1 MDNTLVLNLL
11 KAVLMGIVE
20 GLTEFLPVSST
31 GHLIIAGKL
40 LQLPETTAAT
50 FEIFI
55 QFGAVLAVIVFFYK
69 DLLRLLQRAIS
80 DPSARKLLIN
90 IAIAFF
96 PAAIVGLIFRT
107 TIKTYLFGPITVALA
122 MIVGGLIML
131 LVEMRTRVA
140 TTQAIE
146 DINVKQAL
154 GIGITQIAS
163 LWSGMSRSAST
174 LVGGLL
180 MGLNRAAAL
189 RFSFYLA
196 IPVLGIASLYDLY
209 KERASLTGGDIPTFI
224 VGLVVSFIVSLLVI
238 RFFLNYV
245 SRRSL
250 IPFAWYR
257 IVAGVVVLL
266 FFRN

>member
-1 MDNTLVLNLL
+1 MNDSLLLNLI
-11 KAVLMGIVE
+11 KAALMGIVE

-40 LQLPETTAAT
+40 LQIPERMAAT

-55 QFGAVLAVIVFFYK
+55 QLGAVLAVIAFFYK
-69 DLLRLLQRAIS
+69 DLLRLLQRAIG
-80 DPSARKLLIN
+80 DASARKVLIN
-90 IAIAFF
+90 IAIAFI
-96 PAAIVGLIFRT
+96 PAAAIGFLFRSV
-107 TIKTYLFGPITVALA
+107 IKAYLFGPITVALA
-122 MIVGGLIML
+122 MIVGGIIML
-131 LVEMRTRVA
+131 LVEMRPRSA
-140 TTQAIE
+140 STQALE
-146 DINVKQAL
+146 DISPKQAA
-154 GIGITQIAS
+154 GIGIAQIAA

-196 IPVLGIASLYDLY
+196 IPTLGIASLYDLY
-209 KERASLTGGDIPTFI
+209 KERASLNSGDIPMFL
-224 VGLVVSFIVSLLVI
+224 VGLVVAFIVSLVVI

-250 IPFAWYR
+250 IPFACYR
-257 IVAGVVVLL
+257 IVAGTIVLL
-266 FFRN
+266 FFR